1 MHGSNPGF
9 YLTCSQSQIIL
20 YITINQLRGNKMTRS
35 ELEII
40 YETTSTLNK
49 MCQSNHD
56 YSTQLVAEIQ
66 KLVGVIKQQETR
78 IAKLEAK

>member
-1 MHGSNPGF
+1 MEDE
-9 YLTCSQSQIIL
+9 Q
-20 YITINQLRGNKMTRS
+20 MTQS

-40 YETTSTLNK
+40 YETTTTLNK

-56 YSTQLVAEIQ
+56 YSTQLVAELQ

>member
-35 ELEII
+35 DLEII
-40 YETTSTLNK
+40 FETTKTLSE
-49 MCQSNHD
+49 MCTSNHD
-56 YSTQLVAEIQ
+56 YCKIICEELQ
-66 KLVGVIKQQETR
+66 KLIVVIKEQETR
-78 IAKLEAK
+78 IKNLEAK

>member
-1 MHGSNPGF
+1 
-9 YLTCSQSQIIL
+9 
-20 YITINQLRGNKMTRS
+20 MTKS

-56 YSTQLVAEIQ
+56 YSTQLVAELQ